1 MRFQA
6 VTAQVGRLPQFPA
19 CSRLADRDA
28 HEVHPPRASAL
39 HPGRESFD
47 RSAVEQR
54 AATVVV
60 AAALDHRVAFT
71 WRVLERVSWTLSTV
85 VKPVL

>member
-6 VTAQVGRLPQFPA
+6 VTAQVGRLPQFSA
-19 CSRLADRDA
+19 CSRLVDRDA
-28 HEVHPPRASAL
+28 HVLTGPRASAL

-47 RSAVEQR
+47 HSAVDQR
-54 AATVVV
+54 AATVVI
-60 AAALDHRVAFT
+60 ALQHWTTVAFT

-85 VKPVL
+85 VKSVL